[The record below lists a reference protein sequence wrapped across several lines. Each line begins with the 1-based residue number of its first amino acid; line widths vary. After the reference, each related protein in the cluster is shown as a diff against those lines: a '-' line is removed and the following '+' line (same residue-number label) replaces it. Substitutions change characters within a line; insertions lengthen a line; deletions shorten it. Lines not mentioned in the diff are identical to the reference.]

1 MPEQRAEDPKDQK
14 AYGSMSGFF
23 SKLIDDL
30 TAEDVAALKDQPE
43 GQIFE
48 IKQDLPKSKG
58 DAPDPWHRE
67 PQSGESRKGPS
78 DYAKEGLFAEL
89 VAFANSEGGWLV
101 LGLKETED
109 KPPRVAWPKPI
120 PNCHDL
126 AERLERAAQE
136 WVDPPAPSLRCRGIE
151 IGDTAGKGVIICR
164 VPRSPLAPHRLRK
177 SRRTQEAYK
186 RVGEESK
193 PMSMR
198 EIQDLTLDRARGQM
212 RVEATF
218 QAARDR
224 YGLLVP
230 EQLEYERLLGFQI
243 IAIPR
248 ADPLVIDR
256 PYLQKELFERRII
269 FNGTRL
275 GGQELP
281 MTTID
286 GSASPRVHGVR
297 PILRGGQA
305 TWTTLY
311 DAGFLRTEQLYEDLC
326 RVEVLESG
334 VVSMVVKTT
343 NVGDDERPLG
353 LSLRW
358 ILADL
363 ANALRIVE
371 RARRRA
377 GSPDAEYALEI
388 ELHYDAHRP
397 GEQPVAVASQYR
409 FGLLDDEQHYRKLLG
424 PGPLRLPRYLVSG
437 LETFPTVLKMV
448 ADDLHNAVHRP
459 HQEDLSFEQIAI

>member
-1 MPEQRAEDPKDQK
+1 M
-14 AYGSMSGFF
+14 MSGFF

-43 GQIFE
+43 DQIFD
-48 IKQDLPKSKG
+48 IKRDLPSPKG
-58 DAPDPWHRE
+58 EAPDPWHSD
-67 PQSGESRKGPS
+67 PQPGRSRKGPS
-78 DYAKEGLFAEL
+78 DYAKEGLFTEL

-109 KPPRVAWPKPI
+109 KPPRVAGPKLLPD
-120 PNCHDL
+120 CHDL

-136 WVDPPAPSLRCRGIE
+136 WIDPPAPSLRCRGIE
-151 IGDTAGKGVIICR
+151 IGDTAGKGVIVCR

-230 EQLEYERLLGFQI
+230 EQLEYKRLLGFQI

-256 PYLQKELFERRII
+256 PYLQKELFERQIT
-269 FNGTRL
+269 FAGTRL
-275 GGQELP
+275 RGQELP
-281 MTTID
+281 MATIE
-286 GSASPRVHGVR
+286 GSESGMSCQGIR

-305 TWTTLY
+305 TWTRLY
-311 DAGFLRTEQLYEDLC
+311 DAGFLRPEQLYENLC

-343 NVGDDERPLG
+343 DVGDDERPLG

-377 GSPDAEYALEI
+377 GNPDAEYALEI
-388 ELHYDAHRP
+388 ELRYDAHRP
-397 GEQPVAVASQYR
+397 GEPPVAVARQYR
-409 FGLLDDEQHYRKLLG
+409 FGLLDDEQHHRKLLG

-437 LETFPTVLKMV
+437 LETFPTVLK
-448 ADDLHNAVHRP
+448 NGRG
-459 HQEDLSFEQIAI
+459 

>member
-1 MPEQRAEDPKDQK
+1 
-14 AYGSMSGFF
+14 MSGFF

-43 GQIFE
+43 GQVFE
-48 IKQDLPKSKG
+48 IKQDFPEIKG
-58 DAPDPWHRE
+58 EAPDPWHND
-67 PQSGESRKGPS
+67 PQPGGSRKGPS
-78 DYAKEGLFAEL
+78 DYAKEGLFAEC

-101 LGLKETED
+101 LGLKETDD
-109 KPPRVAWPKPI
+109 KPPRVAGPRPL
-120 PNCHDL
+120 PDCHDL
-126 AERLERAAQE
+126 AERLERATHD
-136 WVDPPAPSLRCRGIE
+136 WIDPPVPSLRCRGIE
-151 IGDTAGKGVIICR
+151 IGNDAGRGVVVCR

-186 RVGEESK
+186 RVGEETK

-198 EIQDLTLDRARGQM
+198 EIQDMTLDRARGQM

-218 QAARDR
+218 ETARDR
-224 YGLLVP
+224 YGSLIP
-230 EQLEYERLLGFQI
+230 EQAYRKRLLGFHI
-243 IAIPR
+243 IAVPR
-248 ADPLVIDR
+248 ADPLVVDR
-256 PYLQKELFERRII
+256 PYLQKELFERQFT
-269 FNGTRL
+269 FNGTRI
-275 GGQELP
+275 GGQELQ

-286 GSASPRVHGVR
+286 GPVVQKGAHGIR

-305 TWTTLY
+305 TWTALY
-311 DAGFLRTEQLYEDLC
+311 DTGPLGNQQQYEDVC
-326 RVEVLESG
+326 RVEVLDSG
-334 VVSMVVKTT
+334 VVSLTVKTT
-343 NVGDDERPLG
+343 NMGDDERPLG

-388 ELHYDAHRP
+388 ELRYDTYRP
-397 GEQPVAVASQYR
+397 GEPPVTVAGQYR
-409 FGLLDDEQHYRKLLG
+409 FGLLDDEEHHPKLLG

-437 LETFPTVLKMV
+437 LETFPSVLKMV
-448 ADDLHNAVHRP
+448 VDDLHNAVHRP

>member
-1 MPEQRAEDPKDQK
+1 
-14 AYGSMSGFF
+14 MSGFF
-23 SKLIDDL
+23 SKLVDDL

-43 GQIFE
+43 GQIFD
-48 IKQDLPKSKG
+48 IKRDLPSPKG
-58 DAPDPWHRE
+58 EAPDPWHSD
-67 PQSGESRKGPS
+67 PQPGGSRKGPS
-78 DYAKEGLFAEL
+78 DYAKEGLFTEL

-101 LGLKETED
+101 LGLKETKD
-109 KPPRVAWPKPI
+109 KPPRVAGSKPL
-120 PNCHDL
+120 PDCHEL
-126 AERLERAAQE
+126 AVRLERATQE
-136 WVDPPAPSLRCRGIE
+136 WIDPPVPSLRCRGIE
-151 IGDTAGKGVIICR
+151 IGAAAGKGVVVCR

-212 RVEATF
+212 RVEARF
-218 QAARDR
+218 EDARRR

-230 EQLEYERLLGFQI
+230 GQVEQERLLGFHI
-243 IAIPR
+243 VAVPR
-248 ADPLVIDR
+248 ADPSESRMRFQGI
-256 PYLQKELFERRII
+256 
-269 FNGTRL
+269 
-275 GGQELP
+275 
-281 MTTID
+281 
-286 GSASPRVHGVR
+286 R

-305 TWTTLY
+305 TWAVLY
-311 DAGFLRTEQLYEDLC
+311 DGGFREPQRQDEDLC

-334 VVSMVVKTT
+334 VVSLVVKTT
-343 NVGDDERPLG
+343 RVRDDERPEG

-388 ELHYDAHRP
+388 ELRYDAHRP
-397 GEQPVAVASQYR
+397 GEPPSAVASQYR
-409 FGLLDDEQHYRKLLG
+409 FGLLDDEIRHPKLLG

-437 LETFPTVLKMV
+437 LETFPTVLKWV
-448 ADDLHNAVHRP
+448 VDDLHNAVHRP

>member
-1 MPEQRAEDPKDQK
+1 
-14 AYGSMSGFF
+14 MSGFF
-23 SKLIDDL
+23 SKLVDDL

-43 GQIFE
+43 GQIFD
-48 IKQDLPKSKG
+48 IKRDLPSPKG
-58 DAPDPWHRE
+58 EAPDPWHSD
-67 PQSGESRKGPS
+67 PQPGGSRKGPS

-109 KPPRVAWPKPI
+109 KPPRVAGPKLLPD
-120 PNCHDL
+120 CHDL
-126 AERLERAAQE
+126 AERLERATQE
-136 WVDPPAPSLRCRGIE
+136 WIDPPVPSLRCRGIE
-151 IGDTAGKGVIICR
+151 IGDTAGKGVVVCR

-198 EIQDLTLDRARGQM
+198 EIQDLTLNRARGQM
-212 RVEATF
+212 RVEALF
-218 QAARDR
+218 EDARSR

-230 EQLEYERLLGFQI
+230 GQVEQERLLGFHI
-243 IAIPR
+243 VAVPR
-248 ADPLVIDR
+248 ADPLVVDR
-256 PYLQKELFERRII
+256 PYLQKELFERQIT
-269 FNGTRL
+269 FAGTRL
-275 GGQELP
+275 GDQELP
-281 MTTID
+281 MATIETH
-286 GSASPRVHGVR
+286 ASRMRFQGIR

-305 TWTTLY
+305 TWAVLY
-311 DAGFLRTEQLYEDLC
+311 DGGFREPQRQDEDLC
-326 RVEVLESG
+326 RVEVFESG
-334 VVSMVVKTT
+334 VVSLMVKTT
-343 NVGDDERPLG
+343 CVRDDERPQG

-388 ELHYDAHRP
+388 ELRYDTHRP
-397 GEQPVAVASQYR
+397 GEQPVTVATQYG
-409 FGLLDDEQHYRKLLG
+409 FGLLDDEIRHPKLLG
-424 PGPLRLPRYLVSG
+424 PDPLRLPRYLVSG
-437 LETFPTVLKMV
+437 LVTFPTVLKWV
-448 ADDLHNAVHRP
+448 VDDLHNAVHRP